1 MDSTILPALR
11 NLILSNPFQDLP
23 ALRNLQE
30 LPPPYQLPTMN
41 RNSDD
46 DIELGFQRDVER
58 DSESANF
65 WTAFTAILASADQR
79 NCLAN
84 SFALFLYVISH
95 MVFFIANM
103 IGRFFDRLTL
113 DGESF
118 IPGLALAIKKLLRGL
133 AHAIKKLLRGL
144 AHAIKKLLRGLY
156 KAIRKLLHG
165 LDQDARDLVHGLD
178 RGIRDLFGA
187 TRGFLDRGI
196 RDLLHGLTG
205 ETRDFVHGLDRGIR
219 DLFGATRGFLDRGI
233 RDLCWAALVLLAT
246 FLAIFLIVL
255 YTIAPEDRLQLIKSI
270 FSSAHTDSPM

>member
-30 LPPPYQLPTMN
+30 LPSPYQLPTMN
-41 RNSDD
+41 RNSND
-46 DIELGFQRDVER
+46 DIELGFQHGVER

-65 WTAFTAILASADQR
+65 WTAFTTILASPDQR

-103 IGRFFDRLTL
+103 IG
-113 DGESF
+113 
-118 IPGLALAIKKLLRGL
+118 
-133 AHAIKKLLRGL
+133 
-144 AHAIKKLLRGLY
+144 
-156 KAIRKLLHG
+156 
-165 LDQDARDLVHGLD
+165 
-178 RGIRDLFGA
+178 
-187 TRGFLDRGI
+187 
-196 RDLLHGLTG
+196 
-205 ETRDFVHGLDRGIR
+205 
-219 DLFGATRGFLDRGI
+219 
-233 RDLCWAALVLLAT
+233 AALVLLAT